1 MEHYVFQNNAIDMYQ
16 SYYKEMKLQPDIE
29 RIGMRTVNVYR
40 DDNNRPVSSISWE
53 AESSYHFAVSYVD
66 FLDFFRTPRSIID
79 ANLWDVENANSP
91 EATLQPHTTLLD
103 LQYSPR
109 DPNLLIGGFL
119 SGQVG
124 SFDKRKAGAP
134 TGVSAPHVAHRDF
147 VRHVKFINTK
157 SGVEFFSSGPDGV
170 CKWWDLRYLGEPTDE
185 MIMDFVTSSFDSQSM
200 VTASGVSCLE
210 YESTIPTRFMV
221 GCENGAV
228 IGGNRKG
235 KTPMEKLPFK
245 VRVLC
250 SLVKI
255 KII

>member
-1 MEHYVFQNNAIDMYQ
+1 MEHYVYQNNAIDMYQ
-16 SYYKEMKLQPDIE
+16 SYYKEMKEQPDVE

-40 DDNNRPVSSISWE
+40 DQDHRPVSSISWQS
-53 AESSYHFAVSYVD
+53 ESSYHFAVSYVD
-66 FLDFFRTPRSIID
+66 FSDFYRTPRSTIT
-79 ANLWDVENANSP
+79 AALWDVENANSP
-91 EATLQPHTTLLD
+91 EAILYPHTTLFD

-124 SFDKRKAGAP
+124 AWDKRIAGAP
-134 TGVSAPHVAHRDF
+134 THVSAPHVAHRDF
-147 VRHVKFINTK
+147 VRNVRFINSK

-170 CKWWDLRYLGEPTDE
+170 CKWWDLRQLDEPTDE

-210 YESTIPTRFMV
+210 YEATIPTRFMV
-221 GCENGAV
+221 GCENGRV
-228 IGGNRKG
+228 IGANRKG

-245 VRVLC
+245 VGHWSH
-250 SLVKI
+250 SLDI
-255 KII
+255 GER